1 MRLPQASKGCQ
12 TANKD
17 MSQITM
23 TQHKILVADDD
34 IFTLTSITKGLNQ
47 AGYEAISAPDG
58 ETAVQLGLQDQPDLA
73 ILDIRMPGMS
83 GIEAARKLR
92 LHGQID
98 SLFLSAYSDRDVVEL
113 ATQEGA
119 LGYLV
124 KPINIQQLI
133 PAIEAALKRSA
144 ELHTLQQKEVDLT
157 DAINRNREISV
168 AVGIYMERFSADE
181 QSAFDALRN
190 YARFEQMKLAVLARE
205 LVGNSKQRNKLFEA
219 IHEHHNK
226 AQ

>member
-1 MRLPQASKGCQ
+1 
-12 TANKD
+12 

-34 IFTLTSITKGLNQ
+34 IFTLTSITNGLNQ
-47 AGYEAISAPDG
+47 AGYEVISAPDG
-58 ETAVQLGLQDQPDLA
+58 ETAVQLGLQDLPDLA

-92 LHGQID
+92 IHGQIN

-124 KPINIQQLI
+124 KPINVQQLI

-144 ELHTLQQKEVDLT
+144 ELQTLQQKEVDLT

-190 YARFEQMKLAVLARE
+190 YARFEQMKLAFLAKE
-205 LVGNSKQRNKLFEA
+205 LVGNSKQRNELFEA

-226 AQ
+226 DQ